1 MYQAACALDGYIEWI
16 LPEAFP
22 AGAFP
27 DYDLKVDHDFGVN
40 SEMLVN
46 SGGQSQL
53 GRVESTQRCL
63 VKGRVN
69 EG

>member
-27 DYDLKVDHDFGVN
+27 DNANEYDPLLHGPQVLLKKSIEQAPWKKINLIIFRKVV
-40 SEMLVN
+40 
-46 SGGQSQL
+46 
-53 GRVESTQRCL
+53 
-63 VKGRVN
+63 
-69 EG
+69 